1 MRSRVCIMLSSAAC
15 MFRLAGDVT
24 CVFAPAADAGFVCD
38 RSGADVFA
46 EAGEGCRVF
55 IGQPENEA

>member
-1 MRSRVCIMLSSAAC
+1 

-24 CVFAPAADAGFVCD
+24 CVFAAAADAGFVCA

-46 EAGEGCRVF
+46 EAEEGCSVF
-55 IGQPENEA
+55 MGQPENET

>member
-1 MRSRVCIMLSSAAC
+1 

-24 CVFAPAADAGFVCD
+24 CVPAPAADAGVVFA

-46 EAGEGCRVF
+46 EAEEGCRVF

>member
-1 MRSRVCIMLSSAAC
+1 MLSSAAC

-46 EAGEGCRVF
+46 EAEEGCRVF